1 MLFRM
6 FTLEWVGV
14 SAVGQGYFFH
24 DLSPA
29 SLAQRGRVDV
39 LPRGAYT
46 HEQGHA
52 SWVLS
57 VGRRGGIFD
66 LFIF

>member
-1 MLFRM
+1 VLFRM
-6 FTLEWVGV
+6 LTLEWVGV
-14 SAVGQGYFFH
+14 SAIGQGYFFH

-57 VGRRGGIFD
+57 VGRRGGGD